1 MKGSAL
7 PRSPNCIAWCGRVGT
22 WSRLYKSG
30 DGEVRRSGNASGL
43 GVTYDVYWL
52 SSDEVSWRAAD
63 AGFEPVFWATR
74 SADADEL
81 QPQGYLIA
89 RRTE

>member
-1 MKGSAL
+1 MVRPGGYLVA
-7 PRSPNCIAWCGRVGT
+7 A
-22 WSRLYKSG
+22 YKSG